1 MDGDNKVVID
11 KRIFMNYVKMFKEKD
26 KIKKQKIV
34 KDICKDFDYLIAE
47 YRENENNKLRSIKE
61 ES

>member
-1 MDGDNKVVID
+1 MNGDNKVTD
-11 KRIFMNYVKMFKEKD
+11 KIIFMKYVKLFKEKD
-26 KIKKQKIV
+26 KIKKQRIA